1 MYSCPHVYMYTS
13 ILVDLYTRLHITMYS
28 RLYEYMDTKSHHQII
43 RPDDGQSNI
52 RQYQLT

>member
-1 MYSCPHVYMYTS
+1 MYTP
-13 ILVDLYTRLHITMYS
+13 IQVDLYTRLHIFMYS

-43 RPDDGQSNI
+43 RPDDGKSNI